1 MADKPA
7 PRRAPPRYAL
17 LIGAAA
23 LLGAAIGSGA
33 ALFRTSHSPAASDT
47 PAAEGQQSLRAQVT
61 WGPGRKLAPPIALP
75 DESGKMVSLHSLR
88 GHVVLLTFLDSRCK
102 RECPVEGRTLA
113 AVQRQ
118 VAGTSAELAVIS
130 VDPWADTAASV
141 RVFAARSRWRGHWH
155 WLLGRKTSLAPVWR
169 AYNIVVKRTP
179 GDILHAT
186 ALYLID
192 SRGYLRAGYLFPFA
206 ADVVAGDVRRLAAS
220 T

>member
-1 MADKPA
+1 MADRQA
-7 PRRAPPRYAL
+7 LGRAPPKHAL

-23 LLGAAIGSGA
+23 LLGAAIGISA
-33 ALFRTSHSPAASDT
+33 ALLRTSHTSAASDT
-47 PAAEGQQSLRAQVT
+47 PAAEGQRSLRGQVN
-61 WGPGRKLAPPIALP
+61 WGAGRKLAPKVVLR
-75 DESGKMVSLHSLR
+75 DENGTMVSLHSLR

-118 VAGTSAELAVIS
+118 VAGTSAELVVIS
-130 VDPWADTAASV
+130 VNPWADTAASV
-141 RVFAARSRWRGHWH
+141 RTFAARSRWRGDWH
-155 WLLGRKTSLAPVWR
+155 WLLGRRTSLAPVWR

-179 GDILHAT
+179 DDILHAT

-192 SRGYLRAGYLFPFA
+192 PRGYLRAGYLFPFA